1 MKFLNKNHSKR
12 NKGISL
18 IEMIVYVAILS
29 AVFVL
34 VINTLL
40 IVTRSYR
47 SIKLVNDLNNSASI
61 SLERLTRE
69 IKLANSVNTT
79 LSVLNSTSTPGRL
92 VLNTVDEFEA
102 PLVLDFYVDNGLLK
116 LDKNSASF
124 GVLTRDNVLVTGL
137 IFRHTTAST
146 SEAVKI
152 EMELTGTEGDETKVE
167 NFYVSA
173 VLRGSY

>member
-1 MKFLNKNHSKR
+1 MFLNKNLKR

-18 IEMIVYVAILS
+18 VEMIVYVAILS

-40 IVTRSYR
+40 IVSRSYKA
-47 SIKLVNDLNNSASI
+47 IKLSNDVNNSASI

-69 IKLANSVNTT
+69 IKLSNSVNTT
-79 LSVLNSTSTPGRL
+79 SSILDSNPGRL
-92 VLNTVDEFEA
+92 VLNTVDEFNA
-102 PLVLDFYVDNGLLK
+102 PLVLDFYIVDGTLA
-116 LDKNSASF
+116 LDKNSVLF
-124 GVLTRDNVLVTGL
+124 GVLTRDNIEVTNL
-137 IFRHTTAST
+137 IFRYITSST

-152 EMELTGTEGDETKVE
+152 EMELTGTEGNKTKIE
-167 NFYVSA
+167 NFYTSA